1 LLINFYESQSEKES
15 EKESEM
21 IKIKFT
27 LPLLFCLASNVSSA
41 NESTSIESTSSE
53 ATNLYWGDTHLHT
66 SYSFDAFLNKNQS
79 ADPDTAYRWAKG
91 LPVIHP
97 YTRARVQIN
106 QPLDFLVVSDHA
118 EGMGVIRAIATE
130 TEEYGDE
137 GVIKS
142 IIRWFTIKFIR
153 FVFDGGEGDGLSLF
167 NEVLPEKA
175 ELPGTDPVQDPANH
189 VYNNLGNMIP
199 TEVTAWGEIVDAAE
213 RHNQPGKF
221 TALIGWEWSSVPT
234 GANLHRVV
242 ISPDGS
248 DKAKQYIPFGSDQSQ
263 YPEDLWAWLDKTSQ
277 ETGSEFIAIPHNSNI
292 SKGYMF
298 PEVTLKGQP
307 ITVNYAQTRM
317 MWEPVVEVTQIK
329 GDSETHPAVSP
340 NDEFSD
346 FESYGFYLQKT
357 PEEAKFSEGDYVR
370 SGLKRGLEIEEKIGV
385 NPYKFGV
392 IGSTDSHTGLSS
404 AEEDNFWGK
413 FAHDST
419 PETKRK
425 GIIGG
430 TNTTGWNMSV
440 GGLAAV
446 WSDDNTR
453 QSIYSA
459 FKRREVYATTG
470 PRIQVR
476 LFGGWGFDQKALHSE
491 SMAQYGY
498 KQGVPM
504 GGDLVGTRDENSK
517 IQFLIRATKDPLGA
531 NLDRVQVVKG
541 WLDSAGISHEKVFNV
556 AWSGD
561 RTLNNEKLSAVGDTV
576 SRVDG
581 SVKNTIGSIE
591 LSTIWVDPS
600 FNHKQRAFYYVRVLQ
615 IPTARHSLYDAIALQ
630 IDAPSEGPAVIQE
643 RAYTSAIWYTP

>member
-1 LLINFYESQSEKES
+1 MEGIMKI
-15 EKESEM
+15 
-21 IKIKFT
+21 IKIA
-27 LPLLFCLASNVSSA
+27 LPVLMLTASAQSLASN
-41 NESTSIESTSSE
+41 ES
-53 ATNLYWGDTHLHT
+53 TNLYWGDTHLHT

-91 LPVIHP
+91 MPVIHP
-97 YTRARVQIN
+97 YTQARVQIN

-118 EGMGVIRAIATE
+118 EGMGVIRAITNE

-137 GVIKS
+137 GFLKS
-142 IIRWFTIKFIR
+142 IVRWFTVRFIR
-153 FVFDGGEGDGLSLF
+153 FVYDDGEGDGMSLF

-175 ELPGTDPVQDPANH
+175 QNPGTDPVKDPSNKL
-189 VYNNLGNMIP
+189 YDSLGNMLP

-221 TALIGWEWSSVPT
+221 TAIMGWEWSSIPT

-242 ISPDGS
+242 MSPDGG

-263 YPEDLWAWLDKTSQ
+263 YPEDLWAWLDKTSKQ
-277 ETGSEFIAIPHNSNI
+277 TGSEFIAIPHNSNV

-317 MWEPVVEVTQIK
+317 MWEPVVEITQIK
-329 GDSETHPAVSP
+329 GDSETHSSLSP
-340 NDEFSD
+340 EDEFAD
-346 FESYGFYLQKT
+346 FENYGFYLQKT
-357 PEEAKFSEGDYVR
+357 PEEPNYTQGDFVR
-370 SGLKRGLEIEEKIGV
+370 SGLKRGLEIEKKIGI

-392 IGSTDSHTGLSS
+392 IGSTDSHTGLST

-419 PETKRK
+419 PNTKRK

-430 TNTTGWNMSV
+430 TKASGWSMSAA
-440 GGLAAV
+440 GLAAV
-446 WSDDNTR
+446 WSEENTR
-453 QSIYSA
+453 QGIYSA

-476 LFGGWGFDQKALHSE
+476 MFGGWGFDEKALESE
-491 SMAQYGY
+491 SLAEYGY
-498 KQGVPM
+498 QQGVPM
-504 GGDLVGTRDENSK
+504 GGDLSGITNKDAK
-517 IQFLIRATKDPLGA
+517 IQFLIRATKDPMGA

-541 WLDSAGISHEKVFNV
+541 WLDESGVAQEKVFNV
-556 AWSGD
+556 VWSD
-561 RTLNNEKLSAVGDTV
+561 NRQLDNNGKLASVGDTV
-576 SRVDG
+576 NREDASYEN
-581 SVKNTIGSIE
+581 SIGSTE
-591 LSTIWVDPS
+591 LSTIWKDPE
-600 FNHKQRAFYYVRVLQ
+600 FNKTQRAFYYVRVLQ

-630 IDAPSEGPAVIQE
+630 IEAPNEGPDVIQE

>member
-1 LLINFYESQSEKES
+1 MKIIKIALPVLMLTASAQSLASKES
-15 EKESEM
+15 
-21 IKIKFT
+21 
-27 LPLLFCLASNVSSA
+27 
-41 NESTSIESTSSE
+41 
-53 ATNLYWGDTHLHT
+53 TNLYWGDTHLHT

-91 LPVIHP
+91 MPVIHP
-97 YTRARVQIN
+97 YTQARVQIN

-118 EGMGVIRAIATE
+118 EGMGVIRAITNE

-137 GVIKS
+137 GFLKS
-142 IIRWFTIKFIR
+142 IVRWFTVRFIR
-153 FVFDGGEGDGLSLF
+153 FVYDDGEGDGMSLF

-175 ELPGTDPVQDPANH
+175 QNPGTDPVKDPSNKL
-189 VYNNLGNMIP
+189 YDSLGNMLP

-221 TALIGWEWSSVPT
+221 TAIMGWEWSSIPT

-242 ISPDGS
+242 MSPDGG

-263 YPEDLWAWLDKTSQ
+263 YPEDLWAWLDKTSKQ
-277 ETGSEFIAIPHNSNI
+277 TGSEFIAIPHNSNV

-317 MWEPVVEVTQIK
+317 MWEPVVEITQIK
-329 GDSETHPAVSP
+329 GDSETHSSLSP
-340 NDEFSD
+340 EDEFAD
-346 FESYGFYLQKT
+346 FENYGFYLQKT
-357 PEEAKFSEGDYVR
+357 PEEPNYTQGDFVR
-370 SGLKRGLEIEEKIGV
+370 SGLKRGLEIEKKIGI

-392 IGSTDSHTGLSS
+392 IGSTDSHTGLST

-419 PETKRK
+419 PNTKRK

-430 TNTTGWNMSV
+430 TKASGWSMSAA
-440 GGLAAV
+440 GLAAV
-446 WSDDNTR
+446 WSEENTR
-453 QSIYSA
+453 QGIYSA

-476 LFGGWGFDQKALHSE
+476 MFGGWGFDEKALESE
-491 SMAQYGY
+491 SLAEYGY
-498 KQGVPM
+498 QQGVPM
-504 GGDLVGTRDENSK
+504 GGDLSGITNKDAK
-517 IQFLIRATKDPLGA
+517 IQFLIRATKDPMGA

-541 WLDSAGISHEKVFNV
+541 WLDESGVAQEKVFNV
-556 AWSGD
+556 VWSD
-561 RTLNNEKLSAVGDTV
+561 NRQLDNNGKLASVGDTV
-576 SRVDG
+576 NREDASYEN
-581 SVKNTIGSIE
+581 SIGSTE
-591 LSTIWVDPS
+591 LSTIWKDPE
-600 FNHKQRAFYYVRVLQ
+600 FNKTQRAFYYVRVLQ

-630 IDAPSEGPAVIQE
+630 IEAPNEGPDVIQE

>member
-1 LLINFYESQSEKES
+1 MEGIMKIIKIALPVLMLTASAQSLASKES
-15 EKESEM
+15 
-21 IKIKFT
+21 
-27 LPLLFCLASNVSSA
+27 
-41 NESTSIESTSSE
+41 
-53 ATNLYWGDTHLHT
+53 TNLYWGDTHLHT

-91 LPVIHP
+91 MPVIHP
-97 YTRARVQIN
+97 YTQARVQIN

-118 EGMGVIRAIATE
+118 EGMGVIRAITNE

-137 GVIKS
+137 GFLKS
-142 IIRWFTIKFIR
+142 IVRWFTVRFIR
-153 FVFDGGEGDGLSLF
+153 FVYDDGEGDGMSLF

-175 ELPGTDPVQDPANH
+175 QNPGTDPVKDPSNKL
-189 VYNNLGNMIP
+189 YDSLGNMLP

-221 TALIGWEWSSVPT
+221 TAIMGWEWSSIPT

-242 ISPDGS
+242 MSPDGG

-263 YPEDLWAWLDKTSQ
+263 YPEDLWAWLDKTSKQ
-277 ETGSEFIAIPHNSNI
+277 TGSEFIAIPHNSNV

-317 MWEPVVEVTQIK
+317 MWEPVVEITQIK
-329 GDSETHPAVSP
+329 GDSETHSSLSP
-340 NDEFSD
+340 EDEFAD
-346 FESYGFYLQKT
+346 FENYGFYLQKT
-357 PEEAKFSEGDYVR
+357 PEEPNYTQGDFVR
-370 SGLKRGLEIEEKIGV
+370 SGLKRGLEIEKKIGI

-392 IGSTDSHTGLSS
+392 IGSTDSHTGLST

-419 PETKRK
+419 PNTKRK

-430 TNTTGWNMSV
+430 TKASGWSMSAA
-440 GGLAAV
+440 GLAAV
-446 WSDDNTR
+446 WSEENTR
-453 QSIYSA
+453 QGIYSA

-476 LFGGWGFDQKALHSE
+476 MFGGWGFDEKALESE
-491 SMAQYGY
+491 SLAEYGY
-498 KQGVPM
+498 QQGVPM
-504 GGDLVGTRDENSK
+504 GGDLSGITNKDAK
-517 IQFLIRATKDPLGA
+517 IQFLIRATKDPMGA

-541 WLDSAGISHEKVFNV
+541 WLDESGVAQEKVFNV
-556 AWSGD
+556 VWSD
-561 RTLNNEKLSAVGDTV
+561 NRQLDNNGKLASVGDTV
-576 SRVDG
+576 NREDASYEN
-581 SVKNTIGSIE
+581 SIGSTE
-591 LSTIWVDPS
+591 LSTIWKDPE
-600 FNHKQRAFYYVRVLQ
+600 FNKTQRAFYYVRVLQ

-630 IDAPSEGPAVIQE
+630 IEAPNEGPDVIQE

>member
-1 LLINFYESQSEKES
+1 MKIIKIALPVLMLTASAQSLASKES
-15 EKESEM
+15 
-21 IKIKFT
+21 
-27 LPLLFCLASNVSSA
+27 
-41 NESTSIESTSSE
+41 
-53 ATNLYWGDTHLHT
+53 TNLYWGDTHLHT

-91 LPVIHP
+91 MPVIHP
-97 YTRARVQIN
+97 YTQARVQIN

-118 EGMGVIRAIATE
+118 EGMGVIRAITNE

-137 GVIKS
+137 GFLKS
-142 IIRWFTIKFIR
+142 IVRWFTVRFIR
-153 FVFDGGEGDGLSLF
+153 FVYDDGEGDGMSLF

-175 ELPGTDPVQDPANH
+175 QNPGTDPVKDPSNKL
-189 VYNNLGNMIP
+189 YDSLGNMLP

-221 TALIGWEWSSVPT
+221 TAIMGWEWSSIPT

-242 ISPDGS
+242 MSPDGG

-263 YPEDLWAWLDKTSQ
+263 YPEDLWAWLDKTSKQ
-277 ETGSEFIAIPHNSNI
+277 TGSEFIAIPHNSNV

-317 MWEPVVEVTQIK
+317 MWEPVVEITQIK
-329 GDSETHPAVSP
+329 GDSETHSSLSP
-340 NDEFSD
+340 EDEFAD
-346 FESYGFYLQKT
+346 FENYGFYLQKT
-357 PEEAKFSEGDYVR
+357 PEEPNYTQGDFVR
-370 SGLKRGLEIEEKIGV
+370 SGLKRGLEIEKKIGI

-392 IGSTDSHTGLSS
+392 IGSTDSHTGLST

-419 PETKRK
+419 PNTKRK

-430 TNTTGWNMSV
+430 TKASGWSMSAA
-440 GGLAAV
+440 GLAAV
-446 WSDDNTR
+446 WSEENTR
-453 QSIYSA
+453 QGIYSA

-476 LFGGWGFDQKALHSE
+476 MFGGWGFDEKALESE
-491 SMAQYGY
+491 SLAEYGY
-498 KQGVPM
+498 QQGVPM
-504 GGDLVGTRDENSK
+504 GGDLSGITNKDAK
-517 IQFLIRATKDPLGA
+517 IQFLIRATKDPMGA

-541 WLDSAGISHEKVFNV
+541 WLDESGVAQEKVFNV
-556 AWSGD
+556 VWSD
-561 RTLNNEKLSAVGDTV
+561 NRQLDNNGKLASVGDTV
-576 SRVDG
+576 NREDASYEN
-581 SVKNTIGSIE
+581 SIGSTE
-591 LSTIWVDPS
+591 LSTIWKDPV
-600 FNHKQRAFYYVRVLQ
+600 FNKTQRAFYYVRVLQ

-630 IDAPSEGPAVIQE
+630 IEAPNEGPDVIQE